1 MQAAAAPEITLPR
14 WAKWLYWGV
23 LVVLSLV
30 GIVALLVRLIVG
42 MKVTA
47 LTSPVP
53 WGMWVAIYIY
63 FIGLS
68 AGSFLLST
76 LVYVFGMH
84 RYEKVG
90 RMALLS
96 ALFALFAGMLFIWID
111 LGHPERFWYIF
122 VRWNPTSVLA
132 WECFFYLFYIA
143 AVTCELWYL
152 MRCDLASLAERERGW
167 KGTIYRLLSL
177 GFRCPKTDFE
187 WQRCHSQSVKVV
199 RTIGIIGIPIAIG
212 VHGGTGAIFAVVAA
226 RPYWYTP
233 LFPVIFLV
241 SAMASGAALMTFL
254 YTFFGKRDEDYEEI
268 VRGMANLT
276 LLFLSVDMLLIGFEF
291 LVGLY
296 GRIPEHLEVY
306 RQILFG
312 PFPYTFWVGQLMFG
326 SLIPMLLVSW
336 HRTRSKVF
344 WLGVAGLS
352 AVVGI
357 VAVRLNLVI
366 PALVVPVLKGLDTA
380 FIQPRW
386 SFRYFPSLW
395 EWASTVGLTALV
407 VLGFSVAYKILPMFS
422 EVEERF
428 KTKV

>member
-1 MQAAAAPEITLPR
+1 MQALAITLPR
-14 WAKWLYWGV
+14 WVKWAYWGL

-42 MKVTA
+42 IKVTA
-47 LTSPVP
+47 LTSPIP

-143 AVTCELWYL
+143 AITCELWYL
-152 MRCDLASLAERERGW
+152 MRCDLASLAEQERGW

-177 GFRCPKTDFE
+177 GFRCPKTAFE
-187 WQRCHSQSVKVV
+187 WQRCHAQSMRIV

-241 SAMASGAALMTFL
+241 SALASGAALMTFL
-254 YTFFGKRDEDYEEI
+254 YAFFGKRDEDYDAI

-276 LLFLSVDMLLIGFEF
+276 LLFLSIDLLLIGFEF

-312 PFPYTFWVGQLMFG
+312 PFPYTFWVGQLLFG
-326 SLIPMLLVSW
+326 SLIPMFLVSW
-336 HRTRSKVF
+336 HRTRSKAL
-344 WLGVAGLS
+344 WLGVVGLC
-352 AVVGI
+352 AVIGI

-386 SFRYFPSLW
+386 SFRYFPSFW
-395 EWASTVGLTALV
+395 EWASTIGIIALI
-407 VLGFSVAYKILPMFS
+407 VLGFSIAWEILPMFG
-422 EVEERF
+422 EVEEKF
-428 KTKV
+428 KSA